1 VGDLMSNELKEP
13 LKRITLSD
21 LNNLAVFKIAF
32 YSSVGWHL
40 LFILFFLILL
50 LFIDFDSSNMD
61 SASGFLFAVFAI
73 ILNIIFGP
81 LMLGGFMVLGRLV
94 SDNAFN
100 TADKLVIVFRGDDRK
115 FHNLDSN
122 SIYEVML
129 YSARGL
135 MIIYALFALL
145 VAAIAFLNFLF
156 SGEWLEAL
164 YMIGISLFA
173 AGYLYVLAFIWAF
186 AHRAGSHIMKPLT
199 KRFGIGHIVQY

>member
-1 VGDLMSNELKEP
+1 MSNELKEP